1 MARLLSITLLLA
13 ASAVRSALHS
23 PSLSLGTHLFTG
35 DPSTLPASVD
45 WCARGACNAVQDENQ
60 HGCFGAC
67 WAFSAAAAV
76 EAAHYIHTGSLVK
89 LSEQMF
95 VDCAGGAWGNQGCAG
110 GLMDGAFRWAAAW
123 QRTSGGGISG
133 GGISGGGI
141 SGRGGSG
148 SGGAGLPL
156 CVAAEYP
163 YYGPT
168 AAGAGTPAACAARAR
183 ANCTGAGRGLA
194 AAVGVKGHVDVAP
207 DEASMMSALATQGP
221 LAVAVHGAMGDENAF
236 QLYRGV
242 PGEVLSADC
251 GAGAGGRVNATDV
264 DHGVLLVGYGV
275 ATNGTKVRAG
285 GGERRE

>member
-123 QRTSGGGISG
+123 QRTSGGG
-133 GGISGGGI
+133 GGI

-156 CVAAEYP
+156 CVAAEYSHTRTTVRRRRR
-163 YYGPT
+163 GPRR
-168 AAGAGTPAACAARAR
+168 RAR
-183 ANCTGAGRGLA
+183 PGPGQTARGRGMGLA
-194 AAVGVKGHVDVAP
+194 AAVGVKGHVDVA
-207 DEASMMSALATQGP
+207 Q
-221 LAVAVHGAMGDENAF
+221 
-236 QLYRGV
+236 
-242 PGEVLSADC
+242 
-251 GAGAGGRVNATDV
+251 
-264 DHGVLLVGYGV
+264 
-275 ATNGTKVRAG
+275 TKPA
-285 GGERRE
+285 